1 MDGSPRMTSRSL
13 TVCLAVCLAAVT
25 MAVGGCTRAQDEGE
39 PEFTALRA
47 SGSGTCLPLLR
58 ILSAGQ
64 PDKATRLI
72 FLPGLHSA
80 GGVKGVSRGSLDIG
94 AISREL
100 TPEEASQEITTT
112 WLSSDGLVMA
122 VHPSVS
128 DLGVTGLTSEQ
139 VRGIYS
145 GAITDWSQVGASTSR
160 PIVVI
165 DRHEGES
172 AKIALRKYVLGP
184 EARTKVTSSAIAV
197 YYESD
202 MVDSVRTTAG
212 AIGYFSLGYAI
223 SQKVP
228 VTRLRLD
235 GVEPSV
241 ASVEA
246 GRYTLVRPLGVVT
259 RSDPPD
265 PVAVFLQWATS
276 EQARAI
282 MTVNGYAPYRDD
294 R

>member
-1 MDGSPRMTSRSL
+1 MSSRIL
-13 TVCLAVCLAAVT
+13 NAYLAVCLVAVAT
-25 MAVGGCTRAQDEGE
+25 AVGGCARVQVPTEPQLTR
-39 PEFTALRA
+39 LRA

-58 ILSAGQ
+58 ILAAGQ
-64 PDKATRLI
+64 PDKAMRLV
-72 FLPGLHSA
+72 FLPGLHTA
-80 GGVKGVSRGSLDIG
+80 GGVKGVTLGSLDVG
-94 AISREL
+94 AISRAL
-100 TPEEASQEITTT
+100 TPEEESPELAIT
-112 WLSSDGLVMA
+112 WLSSDGLVIA
-122 VHPSVS
+122 VNPSVS

-145 GAITDWSQVGASTSR
+145 GAITDWSQVGASAGR

-172 AKIALRKYVLGP
+172 AKVAIRKHLLGP
-184 EARTKVTSSAIAV
+184 ADRLKVTGSAIAV

-202 MVDSVRTTAG
+202 MVDAVRETPG
-212 AIGYFSLGYAI
+212 SIGYFSLGYAV

-241 ASVEA
+241 EAIEA
-246 GRYTLVRPLGVVT
+246 GTYKIVRPLGIVT
-259 RSDPPD
+259 RADPPG
-265 PVAVFLQWATS
+265 PVAAFVEWAAG
-276 EQARAI
+276 EQAA
-282 MTVNGYAPYRDD
+282 TVMAANGYAPYRDD

>member
-1 MDGSPRMTSRSL
+1 MPSRTL
-13 TVCLAVCLAAVT
+13 TAYLAVCLIAV
-25 MAVGGCTRAQDEGE
+25 ASVVGGCARVQEGAEPQLTR
-39 PEFTALRA
+39 LRA

-58 ILSAGQ
+58 ILAAEQ
-64 PDKATRLI
+64 PDKAMRLV
-72 FLPGLHSA
+72 FLPGLHTA
-80 GGVKGVSRGSLDIG
+80 GGVKGVARGSLDVG
-94 AISREL
+94 AISRPL
-100 TPEEASQEITTT
+100 TPEEESPGLRIT
-112 WLSSDGLVMA
+112 WLSNDGLVIA

-145 GAITDWSQVGASTSR
+145 GAVTDWRQVGASSAR

-172 AKIALRKYVLGP
+172 AKVALRKHLLGP
-184 EARTKVTSSAIAV
+184 EDRLKVTPSAIAV

-202 MVDSVRTTAG
+202 MVDAVRTTADS
-212 AIGYFSLGYAI
+212 IGYFSLGYAI

-259 RSDPPD
+259 RSEPPA
-265 PVAVFLQWATS
+265 PATAFLEWATG

-282 MTVNGYAPYRDD
+282 MAANGYAPIGPVGRP
-294 R
+294 

>member
-1 MDGSPRMTSRSL
+1 MSSRTL
-13 TVCLAVCLAAVT
+13 TAYLAVCLIAVT
-25 MAVGGCTRAQDEGE
+25 TALGGCARVQVSAEPQLTR
-39 PEFTALRA
+39 LRA

-58 ILSAGQ
+58 ILAAGQ
-64 PDKATRLI
+64 PDKAVRLV
-72 FLPGLHSA
+72 FLPGLHTA
-80 GGVKGVSRGSLDIG
+80 GGVKGVTLGSLDVG
-94 AISREL
+94 AISRTL
-100 TPEEASQEITTT
+100 TPEEESPELRIT
-112 WLSSDGLVMA
+112 WLSSDGLVIA

-145 GAITDWSQVGASTSR
+145 GAITDWSQVGASVGR

-172 AKIALRKYVLGP
+172 AKVAIRKHLLGP
-184 EARTKVTSSAIAV
+184 ADRLKVTSSAIAV

-202 MVDSVRTTAG
+202 MVDAVRETPG
-212 AIGYFSLGYAI
+212 SIGYFSLGYAV

-241 ASVEA
+241 EAIEA
-246 GRYTLVRPLGVVT
+246 GTYKIVRPLGIVT
-259 RSDPPD
+259 RKDPAG
-265 PVAVFLQWATS
+265 PVAAFVTWVTG
-276 EQARAI
+276 EQSRSI
-282 MTVNGYAPYRDD
+282 MAANGYAPYRDD

>member
-1 MDGSPRMTSRSL
+1 MSSRTL
-13 TVCLAVCLAAVT
+13 TAYLAVCLIAVT
-25 MAVGGCTRAQDEGE
+25 TAVGGCARVQASTEPQLTR
-39 PEFTALRA
+39 LRA

-58 ILSAGQ
+58 ILAAGQ
-64 PDKATRLI
+64 PDKAVRLV
-72 FLPGLHSA
+72 FLPGLHTA
-80 GGVKGVSRGSLDIG
+80 GGVKGVTLGSLDVG
-94 AISREL
+94 AISRTL
-100 TPEEASQEITTT
+100 TSEEESPEIRIT
-112 WLSSDGLVMA
+112 WLSTDGLVIA

-145 GAITDWSQVGASTSR
+145 GAITDWRQVGGSADR

-172 AKIALRKYVLGP
+172 AKVALRKHLLGP
-184 EARTKVTSSAIAV
+184 ADRLKVTASAIAV

-202 MVDSVRTTAG
+202 MVDAVSETPDS
-212 AIGYFSLGYAI
+212 IGYFSLGYAI
-223 SQKVP
+223 SQGVP

-241 ASVEA
+241 EAIEA
-246 GRYTLVRPLGVVT
+246 GRYTVVRPLGIVT
-259 RSDPPD
+259 RTDPPA
-265 PVAVFLQWATS
+265 PVAAFVDWATGES
-276 EQARAI
+276 ARAI
-282 MTVNGYAPYRDD
+282 MAANGYAPYRDD